1 MNKENNNNNKGNKNN
16 TKSNSTKSDSNKNN
30 NNKSD
35 SNKSGNNKIDN
46 KSNFEEELKKY
57 GRLIYPNVGVSMMP
71 LLRQHRDLMIIE
83 PTKGK
88 CQKYDAVLY
97 RRENGQYVLHRIL
110 KVRENDY
117 VICGDNCYTCE
128 YGITDKHILG
138 VLTGFV
144 RDGKTY
150 YVDNKL
156 YQCYVHIWC
165 DFFPVRAFLL
175 KSKALVKNKVKKIL
189 KK

>member
-1 MNKENNNNNKGNKNN
+1 MSKKEDRKNYN
-16 TKSNSTKSDSNKNN
+16 TQGIQKNQNSSKKFGHCDNRSHANSNDFRKKT
-30 NNKSD
+30 
-35 SNKSGNNKIDN
+35 
-46 KSNFEEELKKY
+46 NFEEELQRY

-83 PTKGK
+83 PTKGRCK
-88 CQKYDAVLY
+88 KYDAVLY
-97 RRENGQYVLHRIL
+97 RRSNGQYVLHRIL
-110 KVRENDY
+110 KVREKDY

-128 YGITDKHILG
+128 YGITDAHILG

-150 YVDNKL
+150 HVDNRA

-165 DFFPVRAFLL
+165 DFFPIRAFLL
-175 KSKALVKNKVKKIL
+175 KSKAWIKRKMKAIIKN
-189 KK
+189 